1 MFVDAIMYYKV
12 VLRCKENCV
21 LLFFSMLTVYIN
33 TGVQC
38 HVLHSQRG
46 RLQPE
51 HKAFGSNDIEVKDG
65 ILIFKSIDN
74 VGM

>member
-1 MFVDAIMYYKV
+1 
-12 VLRCKENCV
+12 
-21 LLFFSMLTVYIN
+21 MLTVYIN

-51 HKAFGSNDIEVKDG
+51 HKAFGSYHIEVKDFDFQKYRQVIEVKHG